1 MDAERAGRMVSALR
15 ARGVMAHVVE
25 AGVYEVGIRVVLDQG
40 IEALW
45 DVDGAAGL
53 DAEIVGEGVLIGFVP
68 HVPGSENFTEQQ
80 LVDTIATTIY
90 SAEGLHPPRDTPT
103 GGSAPPPAGKPS
115 ASPPAGEPAP
125 PPSAEEPGPPAPP
138 PPGTPAVARYQRRAH
153 WIRRDR

>member
-90 SAEGLHPPRDTPT
+90 SAEGLHPPADAPAPT
-103 GGSAPPPAGKPS
+103 AAPPAAEDTARAATEDTDRPA
-115 ASPPAGEPAP
+115 APPA
-125 PPSAEEPGPPAPP
+125 
-138 PPGTPAVARYQRRAH
+138 GTPAVARYQRRAH